1 MNLKTRRVR
10 PSILV
15 SNDDGIDAP
24 GIAAL
29 ARALR
34 NVGTVIIVAPDK
46 QQSAVGHAITMNFP
60 LRVRQVRKNGS
71 LFGYAV
77 DGTPADAV
85 KLAVRALL
93 KRKPDLLVSGINHG
107 SNTAIS
113 VLYSG
118 TVSAATEGTILGI
131 PSIAV
136 SLTTFRAA
144 DFSFAGRFSAKLA
157 RQVLKHGL
165 PKGTLLNVNI
175 PPLGER
181 DIRGVLITR
190 QGESTW
196 EDLFEARRDP
206 ANKEYYWL
214 TGVLTETDNER
225 DVDQWA
231 VSHRYISVTPLQY
244 DLTDYAMIDVMKQWG
259 IERRRTLRPK
269 NSKNRRRR

>member
-1 MNLKTRRVR
+1 MKSTKRRHQQR
-10 PSILV
+10 PAILV

-24 GIAAL
+24 GIEAL
-29 ARALR
+29 VRELKR
-34 NVGTVIIVAPDK
+34 IGEVTVVAPDK
-46 QQSAVGHAITMNFP
+46 QQSAVGHAITMNHP
-60 LRVRQVRKNGS
+60 LRVRPFSRNGS

-77 DGTPADAV
+77 EGTPADAV

-93 KRKPDLLVSGINHG
+93 KRKPDILVSGINHG

-136 SLTTFRAA
+136 SLTTFRSA
-144 DFSFAGRFSAKLA
+144 DFSFAARFSAKIV
-157 RQVLKHGL
+157 RQVLKHRL

-175 PPLGER
+175 PPLKEKE
-181 DIRGVLITR
+181 IRGVLITR

-196 EDLFEARRDP
+196 DDLFDARRDP

-214 TGVLTETDNER
+214 TGALVETDHGT

-231 VSHRYISVTPLQY
+231 VSHKYVSITPLQY
-244 DLTDYAMIDVMKQWG
+244 DLTDYAMMDVMKRWG
-259 IERRRTLRPK
+259 IE
-269 NSKNRRRR
+269 